1 MAIRLIYQTYAGW
14 DGAIYFSEEVHR
26 PDRNVMRATFLG
38 IGLVTA
44 LYVLVNAAVL
54 HVLTPGAVAGSA
66 LAVGDAAKVSMGHI
80 ADTVITAIGL
90 FSLAA
95 IVNLQTMASTRVTY
109 RMARHGALPAWLGQ
123 VAPGGTPRNSLMV
136 LVLVSGAF
144 AATGGYESIV
154 RIYAP
159 WSIGV
164 ILIVCLSSIRLRYA
178 EPDLPRPW
186 RMPLFPWIAIAA
198 SLTQASLVALVMWDD
213 PKSGVL
219 SALAAVVPVPFY
231 FLFARRWREAALR
244 EFGRVEG

>member
-1 MAIRLIYQTYAGW
+1 
-14 DGAIYFSEEVHR
+14 
-26 PDRNVMRATFLG
+26 MRATFLG
-38 IGLVTA
+38 IILVA
-44 LYVLVNAAVL
+44 VLYVVVNAAVL
-54 HVLTPGAVAGSA
+54 HVLTPAQVAGSA
-66 LAVGDAAKVSMGHI
+66 LAVGDAAKVSMGHV

-95 IVNLQTMASTRVTY
+95 IVNLQTMASTRITY
-109 RMARHGALPAWLGQ
+109 RMARHGALPAWLGK

-136 LVLVSGAF
+136 LVLVSVGF

-154 RIYAP
+154 RVYAP

-164 ILIVCLSSIRLRYA
+164 ILIVCLAAIQLRYA

-198 SLTQASLVALVMWDD
+198 SLTQAALVALVMWDD

-219 SALAAVVPVPFY
+219 SALAAVAPLPFY
-231 FLFARRWREAALR
+231 FIFARRWREAALR
-244 EFGRVEG
+244 EFGRIES